1 MKPSTYVDKLDD
13 LFITDSEYGNALK
26 SDVLTC
32 RPTVWQVDGDGG
44 AVVDTKRHM
53 SGPGDTVRNRLFP
66 LSENGSALMRQRSEC
81 LDAAGFRRN
90 VASGPVYEMHVI
102 GQAPDHAGNVEIVIG
117 RNIVGNDHGNFIHR
131 TRSSKLLRRAFYLSC
146 LTFALSACA
155 TTQKPPEIAYDDAAP
170 AVQTIDP
177 PSPVTVVELP
187 RPLPLPGQMKPVD
200 ESRRAPEPTDPT
212 TRVNQAN
219 AQARVQPVR
228 DGFINAMQIY
238 PYTGGALYQVYT
250 AVGQI
255 TDIALQP
262 GETLVG
268 SGPVAAGDTVRWII
282 GDTLSGSGATQQVH
296 ILVKPTRAELMT
308 NLVINTNMRTY
319 HMELRSTERTYMA
332 SVSWQ
337 YPQDQ
342 LIALRR
348 QNSQAEAA
356 QPVASGVDLANV
368 NFRYAIEGDRAPWR
382 PLRAFDDGRQVFI
395 EFPRGIAQGEM
406 PPLFV
411 VGPEGNTSEL
421 VNYRVNGRYMIVD
434 RLFAA
439 AELRFGTG
447 DNQKRVRI
455 TRTDGRPA
463 S

>member
-1 MKPSTYVDKLDD
+1 MIRPSH
-13 LFITDSEYGNALK
+13 
-26 SDVLTC
+26 
-32 RPTVWQVDGDGG
+32 PTAGHP
-44 AVVDTKRHM
+44 AA
-53 SGPGDTVRNRLFP
+53 RNPVFP
-66 LSENGSALMRQRSEC
+66 AFRKSALPVLLIC
-81 LDAAGFRRN
+81 TTALAG
-90 VASGPVYEMHVI
+90 
-102 GQAPDHAGNVEIVIG
+102 
-117 RNIVGNDHGNFIHR
+117 
-131 TRSSKLLRRAFYLSC
+131 
-146 LTFALSACA
+146 CA
-155 TTQKPPEIAYDDAAP
+155 TTTPPPEIAYDDAAP
-170 AVQTIDP
+170 AVQTVDP
-177 PSPVTVVELP
+177 PAPVTVVELP
-187 RPLPLPGQMKPVD
+187 RPLPLPGQMKPV
-200 ESRRAPEPTDPT
+200 ETTRRTPEPVDPT
-212 TRVNQAN
+212 ARVNQAN

-228 DGFINAMQIY
+228 DGFINSMQVY
-238 PYTGGALYQVYT
+238 PFTQGALYQVYT

-282 GDTLSGSGATQQVH
+282 GDTESGTGATRQVH
-296 ILVKPTRAELMT
+296 ILVKPTLTDLMT
-308 NLVINTNMRTY
+308 NLVINTNLRTY

-348 QNSQAEAA
+348 QNAEAQA
-356 QPVASGVDLANV
+356 VQPIASSVDLANV
-368 NFRYAIEGDRAPWR
+368 NFRYEISGDRAAWR

-395 EFPRGIAQGEM
+395 EFPRGIGQGEM

-421 VNYRVNGRYMIVD
+421 VNYRVRGKYMIVD

-439 AELRFGTG
+439 AELRFGT
-447 DNQKRVRI
+447 DRNQKRVRI
-455 TRTDGRPA
+455 SRTDGRPA

>member
-1 MKPSTYVDKLDD
+1 MIRPSQ
-13 LFITDSEYGNALK
+13 
-26 SDVLTC
+26 LTAGSPAT
-32 RPTVWQVDGDGG
+32 RIP
-44 AVVDTKRHM
+44 AM
-53 SGPGDTVRNRLFP
+53 S
-66 LSENGSALMRQRSEC
+66 LMCE
-81 LDAAGFRRN
+81 
-90 VASGPVYEMHVI
+90 
-102 GQAPDHAGNVEIVIG
+102 AGNPAFRKAAFAV
-117 RNIVGNDHGNFIHR
+117 
-131 TRSSKLLRRAFYLSC
+131 LL
-146 LTFALSACA
+146 LSATMLAGCA

-170 AVQTIDP
+170 AVQTVDP
-177 PSPVTVVELP
+177 PAPVTVVELP
-187 RPLPLPGQMKPVD
+187 RPLPLPGQMKPVVRSRQTP
-200 ESRRAPEPTDPT
+200 ESADPAA
-212 TRVNQAN
+212 RVNQAN
-219 AQARVQPVR
+219 AAARIQPVR
-228 DGFINAMQIY
+228 DGFINAMQVY

-296 ILVKPTRAELMT
+296 ILVKPTRPELMT
-308 NLVINTNMRTY
+308 NLVINTNLRTY

-368 NFRYAIEGDRAPWR
+368 TFRYAIKGDRAPWR

-421 VNYRVNGRYMIVD
+421 VNYRVRGRHMIVD

-447 DNQKRVRI
+447 DSQKRVRI

>member
-1 MKPSTYVDKLDD
+1 MIRPSQLTAGHPANRIPAMPLKRKAGKP
-13 LFITDSEYGNALK
+13 ALRK
-26 SDVLTC
+26 T
-32 RPTVWQVDGDGG
+32 
-44 AVVDTKRHM
+44 
-53 SGPGDTVRNRLFP
+53 
-66 LSENGSALMRQRSEC
+66 
-81 LDAAGFRRN
+81 
-90 VASGPVYEMHVI
+90 
-102 GQAPDHAGNVEIVIG
+102 
-117 RNIVGNDHGNFIHR
+117 
-131 TRSSKLLRRAFYLSC
+131 
-146 LTFALSACA
+146 TFAVLLLSATALAGCA

-170 AVQTIDP
+170 AVQTVDP
-177 PSPVTVVELP
+177 PAPVTVVELP
-187 RPLPLPGQMKPVD
+187 RPLPLPGQMKPVE
-200 ESRRAPEPTDPT
+200 ESRRAPEPTDPAA
-212 TRVNQAN
+212 RVNQAN
-219 AQARVQPVR
+219 AAARIQPVR
-228 DGFINAMQIY
+228 DGFINAMQVY

-296 ILVKPTRAELMT
+296 ILVKPTRTDLMT
-308 NLVINTNMRTY
+308 NLVINTNLRTY

-348 QNSQAEAA
+348 QNQQAEAA
-356 QPVASGVDLANV
+356 QPIASGVDLANV

-421 VNYRVNGRYMIVD
+421 VNYRVRGRHMIVD

-447 DNQKRVRI
+447 DTQRRVRI

>member
-1 MKPSTYVDKLDD
+1 MAVLICT
-13 LFITDSEYGNALK
+13 TAL
-26 SDVLTC
+26 
-32 RPTVWQVDGDGG
+32 GG
-44 AVVDTKRHM
+44 
-53 SGPGDTVRNRLFP
+53 
-66 LSENGSALMRQRSEC
+66 
-81 LDAAGFRRN
+81 
-90 VASGPVYEMHVI
+90 
-102 GQAPDHAGNVEIVIG
+102 
-117 RNIVGNDHGNFIHR
+117 
-131 TRSSKLLRRAFYLSC
+131 
-146 LTFALSACA
+146 CA
-155 TTQKPPEIAYDDAAP
+155 TTTPPPDIAYDDAVP
-170 AVQTIDP
+170 AVQTVDP
-177 PSPVTVVELP
+177 PAPVTVVELP
-187 RPLPLPGQMKPVD
+187 RPLPLPGQMKPV
-200 ESRRAPEPTDPT
+200 ETTRRTPEPADPAA
-212 TRVNQAN
+212 RVNQAN

-228 DGFINAMQIY
+228 DGFINSMQVY
-238 PYTGGALYQVYT
+238 PFTQGALYQVYT

-282 GDTLSGSGATQQVH
+282 GDTESGTGAARQVH

-308 NLVINTNMRTY
+308 NLVINTNLRTY

-348 QNSQAEAA
+348 QNAEAQA
-356 QPVASGVDLANV
+356 VQPIASGVDLANV
-368 NFRYAIEGDRAPWR
+368 NFRYEISGDRAPWR

-395 EFPRGIAQGEM
+395 EFPRGIGQGEM

-421 VNYRVNGRYMIVD
+421 VNYRVRGNHMIVD

-439 AELRFGTG
+439 AELRFGT
-447 DNQKRVRI
+447 DRNQKRVRI
-455 TRTDGRPA
+455 SRTDGRPA

>member
-1 MKPSTYVDKLDD
+1 MKSSFRKAAIPASHTYV
-13 LFITDSEYGNALK
+13 SP
-26 SDVLTC
+26 VL
-32 RPTVWQVDGDGG
+32 RK
-44 AVVDTKRHM
+44 A
-53 SGPGDTVRNRLFP
+53 
-66 LSENGSALMRQRSEC
+66 
-81 LDAAGFRRN
+81 
-90 VASGPVYEMHVI
+90 
-102 GQAPDHAGNVEIVIG
+102 
-117 RNIVGNDHGNFIHR
+117 
-131 TRSSKLLRRAFYLSC
+131 
-146 LTFALSACA
+146 ALSLLLLAATALAGCA
-155 TTQKPPEIAYDDAAP
+155 TTQKPPEISYDDAAP

-187 RPLPLPGQMKPVD
+187 RPLPLPGQMKRV
-200 ESRRAPEPTDPT
+200 ETTRSAPEATDPAA
-212 TRVNQAN
+212 RVNQAN
-219 AQARVQPVR
+219 AAARIQPVR
-228 DGFINAMQIY
+228 NGFINSMQVY
-238 PYTGGALYQVYT
+238 PFTQGALYQVYT

-255 TDIALQP
+255 TDVALQP
-262 GETLVG
+262 GEQLVG

-282 GDTLSGSGATQQVH
+282 GDTESGTGATRQIH

-308 NLVINTNMRTY
+308 NLVINTNLRTY

-348 QNSQAEAA
+348 QNTEAQAA
-356 QPVASGVDLANV
+356 QPVATGIDISRV
-368 NFRYAIEGDRAPWR
+368 NFRYEIDGDRAPWR

-395 EFPRGIAQGEM
+395 EFPRGIGQGEM

-411 VGPEGNTSEL
+411 IGPEGNTSEL
-421 VNYRVNGRYMIVD
+421 VNYRVRGNHMIVD

-439 AELRFGTG
+439 AELRFGA
-447 DNQKRVRI
+447 DKNQKRVRI